1 VPIRSGSRR
10 GGLRPYTDLFEVHPP
25 YFVLLTPI
33 LEHWTDPCDALRAL
47 RIFAALGNL
56 AFLGGLVALGRTVAP
71 RCGRW
76 AGLGVAFVAFHPKV
90 LDFLVEFRI
99 DGWGYAPAAWGLVG
113 FLRRPGMRGRFATF
127 GILSGIATL
136 LCPKLALLPPLVV
149 GFEILRECRSW
160 REALRMGS
168 AYALGLGIAALVF
181 ASYLAA
187 NGIALDRTY
196 LLLFRYH
203 TLSNA
208 HSSYRHGLLRQL
220 VGTPLLLVPIALGA
234 LAWAIDAVKRRSL
247 AGAYPPALGLWLV
260 IQAWLVAYPY
270 KQYHAPWFLFGSAF
284 VILLGRALDDL
295 WRHARHPGLLRR
307 VRDDDRLG
315 PGHRAALGAFQ
326 PRPGAMRHDP
336 RLEPARGPRGP
347 NRGAPP
353 FSSDRPAR
361 RLLPLVQHVRPQRLR
376 LGADPGGPATLS
388 AARLSR
394 AERGGAP
401 GLPARLRHP

>member
-1 VPIRSGSRR
+1 MTEAPAPMTNPTRPDDAAAPAPGLRPSLLALAERGMLVVLIAAGLYAWEIGIVHRDYDYDEVQRAHSVWLASR
-10 GGLRPYTDLFEVHPP
+10 GLRPYTDLFEVHPP
-25 YFVLLTPI
+25 YFVLLKPI
-33 LEHWTDPCDALRAL
+33 VERWTDPCDALRAL

-56 AFLGGLVALGRTVAP
+56 AFLGGLVALGRTLAP
-71 RCGRW
+71 RGGRW

-149 GFEILRECRSW
+149 GFEILREWRSW

-187 NGIALDRTY
+187 NRIALDRTY

-234 LAWAIDAVKRRSL
+234 LVWAIDAVKRRSL

-260 IQAWLVAYPY
+260 IQA
-270 KQYHAPWFLFGSAF
+270 
-284 VILLGRALDDL
+284 
-295 WRHARHPGLLRR
+295 
-307 VRDDDRLG
+307 
-315 PGHRAALGAFQ
+315 
-326 PRPGAMRHDP
+326 
-336 RLEPARGPRGP
+336 
-347 NRGAPP
+347 
-353 FSSDRPAR
+353 
-361 RLLPLVQHVRPQRLR
+361 
-376 LGADPGGPATLS
+376 
-388 AARLSR
+388 
-394 AERGGAP
+394 
-401 GLPARLRHP
+401 